1 MTNVLLDMFEVSLS
15 YLTYNDLTFVIVEH
29 IGLVV
34 RMSVSGYRG

>member
-1 MTNVLLDMFEVSLS
+1 MVVEFNLLRKYVDITGLGSEL
-15 YLTYNDLTFVIVEH
+15 